1 MRRTN
6 KISSSAKSQ
15 TGSCSDPRPGG
26 NLRSGLRLS
35 LLLRGM
41 VLCGVLLGS
50 SQLFASTVPAGALP
64 CGTTTLDNLIADG
77 ATGCSL
83 GGVFDANSFT
93 FSAGA
98 GAPIA
103 ASNITVTPTVTTVG
117 GTIVDLNFNFSGDF
131 SDNTGGPLEYAFGYI
146 LDPLS
151 PVILGSSIA
160 LDPSGVLTENI
171 CAGGMFSGSICLPN
185 TAFTAVLVASGP
197 LPNASISFPSA
208 VNIVD
213 YQLILD
219 LQPGDSAGGFDSAS
233 VTGLASPTPTPE
245 PSSIF
250 LLTSG
255 LLGLCSFRK
264 RQPST

>member
-6 KISSSAKSQ
+6 KIYSSAKSQ
-15 TGSCSDPRPGG
+15 TGSCSDARPGG
-26 NLRSGLRLS
+26 NLRTVLRLS

-41 VLCGVLLGS
+41 VLCGVLLGA
-50 SQLFASTVPAGALP
+50 SQLFASTVPVGALP
-64 CGTTTLDNLIADG
+64 CGTTTLDNFVADG

-93 FSAGA
+93 FSASA
-98 GAPIA
+98 GAPLA
-103 ASNITVTPTVTTVG
+103 ASDITVTPTVTTFG
-117 GTIVDLNFNFSGDF
+117 GTIVDINFNFSGDF
-131 SDNTGGPLEYAFGYI
+131 SNNTAGPLEYTFGYI

-151 PVILGSSIA
+151 PVITGSAIS
-160 LDPSGVLTENI
+160 LDPGGVLTENI
-171 CAGGMFSGSICLPN
+171 CAGGVFSGSSCTDFRATLVATGFLPN
-185 TAFTAVLVASGP
+185 SSTG
-197 LPNASISFPSA
+197 FPSA

-213 YQLILD
+213 YQLSLV
-219 LQPGDSAGGFDSAS
+219 LQPGDSAGGFDSGS
-233 VTGLASPTPTPE
+233 ITGLTVPTPTPE